1 MELQLVKKGIDFARK
16 RKKWVVLLAAL
27 GVTGYGAYRVYHLPS
42 VARKRRRILKLLGA
56 IVSVAEAVSDS
67 AETIGIVSRDLKE
80 FLQSDSDQLPNS
92 LWQLSK
98 IARSDE
104 FSSSLIRLTQSL
116 TVGIIRGYQSQ
127 SNSEGKYESSVVNSS
142 FAERIMDKVFSSA
155 GSGFA
160 SVVVGSFARNLVL
173 GFFSAGQSETC
184 GEPNSKTSSNM
195 DCFGSEKNPVPEWM
209 NVVFSDRCRDLIGD
223 CIQVFVSTAVAVY
236 LDKTMEVNTYDE
248 LFSGLTNP
256 KHETKV
262 RDMLVSVCNGAVETL
277 VRTSHQVLTRPISK
291 ESLFKTNSASYFAII
306 DESARTQ
313 AKVVEELNQETPMS
327 ESDEKDDNNGS
338 SGWVS
343 KVSSTLAV
351 PSNRRLVLDV
361 TGKVTFETVRSF
373 LEFLLE
379 KLYDGVKSCVNIVH
393 EAVVERGLNIVRYV
407 AAKSSVIATIC
418 LSLCLHVTSSTW
430 LLVPA

>member
-127 SNSEGKYESSVVNSS
+127 SNSEGKDESSVVNSS

-184 GEPNSKTSSNM
+184 GAPNSKTSSNM

>member
-1 MELQLVKKGIDFARK
+1 MDLKLVKKGIDLARK
-16 RKKWVVLLAAL
+16 KKKWVILLTAL
-27 GVTGYGAYRVYHLPS
+27 GFTGYGAYRVYHLPS
-42 VARKRRRILKLLGA
+42 VARKRRRISKLLGA

-80 FLQSDSDQLPNS
+80 FLQSDSDQVPNS
-92 LWQLSK
+92 LKQLSK

-104 FSSSLIRLTQSL
+104 FSSSLIRLTQSM
-116 TVGIIRGYQSQ
+116 TVGILRGYQSGR
-127 SNSEGKYESSVVNSS
+127 SSEGKDEGSANSS
-142 FAERIMDKVFSSA
+142 FADKVMDKVFSSA

-173 GFFSAGQSETC
+173 GFYSAGQSQSC
-184 GEPNSKTSSNM
+184 GEPNSKI
-195 DCFGSEKNPVPEWM
+195 GLEKNPVPEWM
-209 NVVFSDRCRDLIGD
+209 NVVFSDQCRDLIGD

-277 VRTSHQVLTRPISK
+277 VRTSHQVLTRPTFQ
-291 ESLFKTNSASYFAII
+291 ESLFEANSVSQFAII
-306 DESARTQ
+306 EEGIGTQ
-313 AKVVEELNQETPMS
+313 AKVVEELDQETTMS
-327 ESDEKDDNNGS
+327 KSVEKDGNGGGGG
-338 SGWVS
+338 GWVS
-343 KVSSTLAV
+343 KVSSSLAV
-351 PSNRRLVLDV
+351 PSNRRLVLDL
-361 TGKVTFETVRSF
+361 TGRVTFETVRSF

-393 EAVVERGLNIVRYV
+393 ESVVERGLDIVRYV

-418 LSLCLHVTSSTW
+418 LSLCLHVTGNTW
-430 LLVPA
+430 LLMPA